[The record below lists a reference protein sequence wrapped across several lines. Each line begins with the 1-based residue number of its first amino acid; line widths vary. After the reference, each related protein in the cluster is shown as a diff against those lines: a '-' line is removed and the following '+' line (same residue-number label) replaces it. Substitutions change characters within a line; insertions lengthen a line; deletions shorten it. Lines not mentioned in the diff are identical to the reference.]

1 MDVAAKI
8 QIQKQRGIVLF
19 LIKILVFANFFLF
32 LHLIYYSKYCIILNT
47 RLK

>member
-19 LIKILVFANFFLF
+19 LIKILLFENFFLF
-32 LHLIYYSKYCIILNT
+32 LDLII
-47 RLK
+47 